1 MAPKA
6 AMKTAMK
13 AAPKAPMKAV
23 IKKAMKVKASSSSSL
38 CQGPTKAEKSKMT
51 KKALKNLGN
60 FTLDDKVQ
68 KAMADNE
75 GNPTAA
81 AADLKASLTK
91 LEHSKLWG
99 QHRTFLNSHPEE
111 AAKQQE
117 ESKANKG
124 LACALWYIQ
133 NKGQKFINL
142 TQKVGGQVA
151 VKRTDE
157 WMSEKQMIDR
167 FGQTDFQSHLASG
180 RVIWREDPITRGTWE
195 YKDQHNIT
203 RECTTWKG
211 KDLVRGQEQA
221 LDNDVDKM
229 FEELYNQD
237 LLPKYFV
244 VCFSFSHMCNLN
256 IFFIFDKPHCS
267 NTSKTI

>member
-51 KKALKNLGN
+51 NKALKNLGN

-81 AADLKASLTK
+81 ASDLKASLTK

-99 QHRTFLNSHPEE
+99 QHQTFLKNHPEE
-111 AAKQQE
+111 AAKQEE
-117 ESKANKG
+117 ESKASKG

-151 VKRTDE
+151 VKRMDE
-157 WMSEKQMIDR
+157 WQSEKQMIDR

-237 LLPKYFV
+237 LLPKYFA
-244 VCFSFSHMCNLN
+244 VCFSFSHMHNLN

-267 NTSKTI
+267 NTSKNK